1 MATYRVFEKYQSH
14 LISVNGR
21 QLTAEQKVKL
31 PKAIAEA
38 MLETKGLAKFVEVL
52 QSKKKEPETEDEAN

>member
-31 PKAIAEA
+31 PKAIAEV
-38 MLETKGLAKFVEVL
+38 MLETKGLAKFVEVIAA
-52 QSKKKEPETEDEAN
+52 KKKEPETEDEAN